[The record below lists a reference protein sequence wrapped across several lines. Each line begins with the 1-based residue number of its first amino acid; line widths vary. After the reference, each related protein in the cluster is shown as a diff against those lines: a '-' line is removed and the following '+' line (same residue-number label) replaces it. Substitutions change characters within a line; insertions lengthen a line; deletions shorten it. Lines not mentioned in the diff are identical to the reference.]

1 MREDKRTETDGSP
14 AENDDWL
21 LNGAEI
27 DEAENLKAPA
37 GPNEAFTSVIGKEPA
52 FLKGEETNPRQR
64 EGLGREFVINFRD
77 LMIANDFTIKD
88 IAGKVPED
96 VVWGWLRGRLEP
108 TLDDWDTLATMFG
121 VPATEAARRA
131 FRNGMLFTPG
141 YAAIFYHR
149 QAQTAQRRL
158 RKFLRHGPQTSSGH
172 VARKSSSGN
181 KVRRQTKQDPLEK
194 TGVNFAVAERIV
206 KIENVTEQLCQ
217 AVINHSRQLEGT
229 IQSLQSVNVTI
240 KRRSELT
247 MRCLIV
253 GAFVLVLAVGFA
265 ASCYF
270 GQPAVVAAPPVP

>member
-27 DEAENLKAPA
+27 DEAENLKASA

-52 FLKGEETNPRQR
+52 FLKGEEKAPRQG
-64 EGLGREFVINFRD
+64 EGFHRVFAANFRD
-77 LMIANDFTIKD
+77 LMCANYLTVHAVAYKV
-88 IAGKVPED
+88 KVPES
-96 VVWGWLRGRLEP
+96 VICAWAKGQTEP
-108 TLDDWDTLATMFG
+108 SLDDWERLSAVFG
-121 VPATEAARRA
+121 VSKNEDARQA

-141 YAAIFYHR
+141 FAAVFYCR
-149 QAQTAQRRL
+149 QAQALERRL
-158 RKFLRHGPQTSSGH
+158 RKYSRGHRKTDHGHKAPE
-172 VARKSSSGN
+172 GN
-181 KVRRQTKQDPLEK
+181 KLRRQTKADPLEK
-194 TGVNFAVAERIV
+194 AGVNFAVAERIV

-229 IQSLQSVNVTI
+229 IQSLQSVNAAI

-247 MRCLIV
+247 TRCLIV